1 MTKKVVRYEVIDKR
15 DRWMG
20 SYSPL
25 LDKDFSVDAFE
36 MAKIN
41 AVQSNGR
48 VFVVYEDDERTEIWP
63 KN

>member
-1 MTKKVVRYEVIDKR
+1 MTKKIIRYEVIDKR

-25 LDKDFSVDAFE
+25 LDKTCNITAIE

-41 AVQSNGR
+41 ATQSNGR
-48 VFVVYEDDERTEIWP
+48 VFIVYEDESREEI
-63 KN
+63 